1 MTSSAAMGTENGCDA
16 GSASGAHGAR
26 YYRFQDAGGR
36 VHIVDSIS
44 AVPQALRAH
53 ATCIEYHDE
62 PSLLPTSLVPHGLS
76 QYQTFGLGFAAALLV
91 AFVFSRLPGSLRLVM
106 RLAIVGAVVALLAGA
121 YLGWMRRTTTQS
133 TDAFAGP
140 GALIEDAK
148 QSVAK
153 MNARIQAEQAEIKEA
168 EQAK

>member
-1 MTSSAAMGTENGCDA
+1 MGTENACA
-16 GSASGAHGAR
+16 PVSASGAHGAR

-36 VHIVDSIS
+36 VHIVDSID
-44 AVPQALRAH
+44 AVPHALRAH

-62 PSLLPTSLVPHGLS
+62 PSSLLPSALVPHGLS

-106 RLAIVGAVVALLAGA
+106 RVAIVGAVVALLVGA
-121 YLGWMRRTTTQS
+121 YFGWMRRTTQQS

-140 GALIEDAK
+140 GALLEDAK